1 MAAEFVRLR
10 SRIGRRSPE
19 WRWQGRGK
27 ATNRIPDVKGVLKNR
42 IEIEVPGSQ
51 TSCNRLIPYALHQ
64 AEGIPETVYRSLCF
78 YVAGWNYAR
87 SERKVG
93 ASQDEGGQ
101 ERLCLSPFNILYD
114 FASGSPLASRP
125 LDHPDGS
132 MRQVMRAS
140 IFCVPPR
147 ARSRILSDCSFGF
160 PVYRRSGAIY

>member
-1 MAAEFVRLR
+1 MAAEFLRLR
-10 SRIGRRSPE
+10 SRIGRRSPG

-64 AEGIPETVYRSLCF
+64 AEGILETVYRSLCF

-114 FASGSPLASRP
+114 FASGSPPDLA
-125 LDHPDGS
+125 
-132 MRQVMRAS
+132 
-140 IFCVPPR
+140 PPR
-147 ARSRILSDCSFGF
+147 LPLMSPCAR
-160 PVYRRSGAIY
+160 